1 MRLTHR
7 ELRLVIGSVVFIA
20 AWALF
25 VFGVKPALERI
36 ETLNRAIPE
45 KKSEL
50 EQLNIKA
57 GEYTVLYE
65 GLKEL
70 RTKIDLQEKTF
81 ELLPFVESLVQ
92 ECGLTKNVVTMKQVV
107 SQLETNNYHETIV
120 EIKMENLMLRQ
131 LVDFLWKI
139 QSSKALV
146 GTQSLYIKKNLTNTN
161 LLDSTIEIRNLG
173 TTPKI
178 TSKV

>member
-7 ELRLVIGSVVFIA
+7 ELRLVIGSVVFVA

-36 ETLNRAIPE
+36 ETLNRTIPE
-45 KKSEL
+45 KQSEL

-57 GEYTVLYE
+57 GEYIVLYE
-65 GLKEL
+65 GLKDL

-107 SQLETNNYHETIV
+107 SQLETNYHETIV
-120 EIKMENLMLRQ
+120 EIKMENLTLRQ
-131 LVDFLWKI
+131 LIDFLWKI
-139 QSSKALV
+139 QSSKVLV
-146 GTQSLYIKKNLTNTN
+146 RTQSLYIKKNLINTN

-178 TSKV
+178 ISKV

>member
-25 VFGVKPALERI
+25 VFGIKPALERI

-57 GEYTVLYE
+57 GEYIVLYE
-65 GLKEL
+65 RLKEL

-92 ECGLTKNVVTMKQVV
+92 ECGLTKNVVTMNQVV
-107 SQLETNNYHETIV
+107 SQLDTNYHETIV
-120 EIKMENLMLRQ
+120 EIKMENLTIRQ

-178 TSKV
+178 ASKV